1 MFDQIVVVSTT
12 EILLVRYSNRVVSKT
27 LGYLVIG
34 TLIFFKK
41 IIDYM

>member
-12 EILLVRYSNRVVSKT
+12 EIFLVRYSKCVVSKT

-34 TLIFFKK
+34 TL
-41 IIDYM
+41 DYM